1 MRVDDS
7 TRPTPARR
15 PETVESPIELREVAR
30 IVLGARVRERRSRV
44 HRPHGGV
51 QIGVRLA
58 ETLDRRRR
66 ERGDDLVAGRGQLH
80 HGQPDRRVGTAHE
93 TSQLPARK
101 LSLLLA
107 AQRLNIVP
115 GILRSIASRGASLDT
130 VDTAHPVPLDRLGAA
145 RVGIT
150 EREMSL
156 HRVLHE
162 PRLRLA
168 GGRGLRTVDRRRL
181 AGHHRNLG
189 RIEASGASE
198 LGERRLREA
207 IRIGL
212 VGGTRPAN
220 RDD

>member
-1 MRVDDS
+1 M
-7 TRPTPARR
+7 
-15 PETVESPIELREVAR
+15 
-30 IVLGARVRERRSRV
+30 RERRSRV

-66 ERGDDLVAGRGQLH
+66 ERGDDLVAGPGRLH

-101 LSLLLA
+101 LGLLLR
-107 AQRLNIVP
+107 AQGLNVVP
-115 GILRSIASRGASLDT
+115 GILRRVAARGASLDT

-145 RVGIT
+145 RVRIA
-150 EREMSL
+150 EREVGVQ
-156 HRVLHE
+156 RVLHKG
-162 PRLRLA
+162 RLGAAR
-168 GGRGLRTVDRRRL
+168 GRRLRTVDRRRL
-181 AGHHRNLG
+181 AGHHRNLR

-220 RDD
+220 RD